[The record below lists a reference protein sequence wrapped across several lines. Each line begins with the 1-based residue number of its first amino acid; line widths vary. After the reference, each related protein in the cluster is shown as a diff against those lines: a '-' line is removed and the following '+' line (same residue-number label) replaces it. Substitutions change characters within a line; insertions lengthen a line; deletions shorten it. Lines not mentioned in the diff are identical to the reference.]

1 MKKLLALLLA
11 ALMVFGMAACAKT
24 AETPAADTPAG
35 ETTATADKPAE
46 ETTADETPAESDGD
60 KIVIHYWAQWT
71 ENEAQAEVYK
81 AAIARFEQAHPDC
94 TVEVNWAGRDVRE
107 ILRASI
113 DSGNAID
120 IVDSGFDQIVNLL
133 GEDYLMDLTSYMEGS
148 DFEKAISAGMA
159 AFAKSFASDG
169 TSWYYIPSQPFVGT
183 IYYNKAIF
191 AEAGIDAMPTT
202 WSEFMDV
209 CQKIKDA
216 GYDPITVDD
225 AYYPC
230 LYGTYLAMM
239 KGPDWVTELLSDTTG
254 ANWSDPAVAQMAD
267 DFAAMRANGYFSDS
281 CGSNVFPSAQN
292 GEFAMGTAAMYYNGS
307 WLPNEVHDITGDDFQ
322 WGAMFFP
329 APDNAEYPYTTYSTG
344 CQFFGITKGCEH
356 PEEALAL
363 LEQKPYDLLLLD
375 VNMHGMDG
383 FQVVQAIR
391 RRGLRLPIIIVSGRK
406 EDYDTLYGL
415 DIGADDYVTKPFN
428 PVTLGAKVK
437 ALIRRSRNHL
447 PGVDSVIAAGPF
459 QYNTSTL
466 RFYKNGREILLS
478 SKENAMMKLFIDN
491 VNRIFSKDMLY
502 DLIWGEAIIDENAI
516 MVYVNRLRQKIEED
530 PSNPQY
536 IQTVRG
542 LGYRFV
548 V

>member
-1 MKKLLALLLA
+1 MPDIVLIADDDQAVLTMLYK
-11 ALMVFGMAACAKT
+11 VVRSNGI
-24 AETPAADTPAG
+24 EADT
-35 ETTATADKPAE
+35 
-46 ETTADETPAESDGD
+46 
-60 KIVIHYWAQWT
+60 
-71 ENEAQAEVYK
+71 
-81 AAIARFEQAHPDC
+81 AA
-94 TVEVNWAGRDVRE
+94 
-107 ILRASI
+107 
-113 DSGNAID
+113 SG
-120 IVDSGFDQIVNLL
+120 
-133 GEDYLMDLTSYMEGS
+133 
-148 DFEKAISAGMA
+148 
-159 AFAKSFASDG
+159 
-169 TSWYYIPSQPFVGT
+169 
-183 IYYNKAIF
+183 
-191 AEAGIDAMPTT
+191 
-202 WSEFMDV
+202 
-209 CQKIKDA
+209 
-216 GYDPITVDD
+216 
-225 AYYPC
+225 
-230 LYGTYLAMM
+230 
-239 KGPDWVTELLSDTTG
+239 
-254 ANWSDPAVAQMAD
+254 
-267 DFAAMRANGYFSDS
+267 
-281 CGSNVFPSAQN
+281 
-292 GEFAMGTAAMYYNGS
+292 
-307 WLPNEVHDITGDDFQ
+307 
-322 WGAMFFP
+322 
-329 APDNAEYPYTTYSTG
+329 
-344 CQFFGITKGCEH
+344 
-356 PEEALAL
+356 EEALAL

-391 RRGLRLPIIIVSGRK
+391 RRGLKLPIIIVSGRK
-406 EDYDTLYGL
+406 EDNDTLYGL

-530 PSNPQY
+530 PSNPRY

>member
-1 MKKLLALLLA
+1 MCIRDSYK
-11 ALMVFGMAACAKT
+11 VVRSNGI
-24 AETPAADTPAG
+24 EADT
-35 ETTATADKPAE
+35 
-46 ETTADETPAESDGD
+46 
-60 KIVIHYWAQWT
+60 
-71 ENEAQAEVYK
+71 
-81 AAIARFEQAHPDC
+81 AA
-94 TVEVNWAGRDVRE
+94 
-107 ILRASI
+107 
-113 DSGNAID
+113 SG
-120 IVDSGFDQIVNLL
+120 
-133 GEDYLMDLTSYMEGS
+133 
-148 DFEKAISAGMA
+148 
-159 AFAKSFASDG
+159 
-169 TSWYYIPSQPFVGT
+169 
-183 IYYNKAIF
+183 
-191 AEAGIDAMPTT
+191 
-202 WSEFMDV
+202 
-209 CQKIKDA
+209 
-216 GYDPITVDD
+216 
-225 AYYPC
+225 
-230 LYGTYLAMM
+230 
-239 KGPDWVTELLSDTTG
+239 
-254 ANWSDPAVAQMAD
+254 
-267 DFAAMRANGYFSDS
+267 
-281 CGSNVFPSAQN
+281 
-292 GEFAMGTAAMYYNGS
+292 
-307 WLPNEVHDITGDDFQ
+307 
-322 WGAMFFP
+322 
-329 APDNAEYPYTTYSTG
+329 
-344 CQFFGITKGCEH
+344 
-356 PEEALAL
+356 EEALAL

-391 RRGLRLPIIIVSGRK
+391 RRGLKLPIIIVSGRK

-530 PSNPQY
+530 PSNPKY

>member
-1 MKKLLALLLA
+1 MPDIVLIADDDQAVLTMLYK
-11 ALMVFGMAACAKT
+11 VVRSNGI
-24 AETPAADTPAG
+24 EADT
-35 ETTATADKPAE
+35 
-46 ETTADETPAESDGD
+46 
-60 KIVIHYWAQWT
+60 
-71 ENEAQAEVYK
+71 
-81 AAIARFEQAHPDC
+81 AA
-94 TVEVNWAGRDVRE
+94 
-107 ILRASI
+107 
-113 DSGNAID
+113 SG
-120 IVDSGFDQIVNLL
+120 
-133 GEDYLMDLTSYMEGS
+133 
-148 DFEKAISAGMA
+148 
-159 AFAKSFASDG
+159 
-169 TSWYYIPSQPFVGT
+169 
-183 IYYNKAIF
+183 
-191 AEAGIDAMPTT
+191 
-202 WSEFMDV
+202 
-209 CQKIKDA
+209 
-216 GYDPITVDD
+216 
-225 AYYPC
+225 
-230 LYGTYLAMM
+230 
-239 KGPDWVTELLSDTTG
+239 
-254 ANWSDPAVAQMAD
+254 
-267 DFAAMRANGYFSDS
+267 
-281 CGSNVFPSAQN
+281 
-292 GEFAMGTAAMYYNGS
+292 
-307 WLPNEVHDITGDDFQ
+307 
-322 WGAMFFP
+322 
-329 APDNAEYPYTTYSTG
+329 
-344 CQFFGITKGCEH
+344 
-356 PEEALAL
+356 EEALAL

-391 RRGLRLPIIIVSGRK
+391 RRGLKLPLIIVSGRK

-530 PSNPQY
+530 PSNPRY

>member
-1 MKKLLALLLA
+1 MGSIMPDIVLIADDDQAVLTMLYK
-11 ALMVFGMAACAKT
+11 VVRSNGI
-24 AETPAADTPAG
+24 EADT
-35 ETTATADKPAE
+35 
-46 ETTADETPAESDGD
+46 
-60 KIVIHYWAQWT
+60 
-71 ENEAQAEVYK
+71 
-81 AAIARFEQAHPDC
+81 AA
-94 TVEVNWAGRDVRE
+94 
-107 ILRASI
+107 
-113 DSGNAID
+113 SG
-120 IVDSGFDQIVNLL
+120 
-133 GEDYLMDLTSYMEGS
+133 
-148 DFEKAISAGMA
+148 
-159 AFAKSFASDG
+159 
-169 TSWYYIPSQPFVGT
+169 
-183 IYYNKAIF
+183 
-191 AEAGIDAMPTT
+191 
-202 WSEFMDV
+202 
-209 CQKIKDA
+209 
-216 GYDPITVDD
+216 
-225 AYYPC
+225 
-230 LYGTYLAMM
+230 
-239 KGPDWVTELLSDTTG
+239 
-254 ANWSDPAVAQMAD
+254 
-267 DFAAMRANGYFSDS
+267 
-281 CGSNVFPSAQN
+281 
-292 GEFAMGTAAMYYNGS
+292 
-307 WLPNEVHDITGDDFQ
+307 
-322 WGAMFFP
+322 
-329 APDNAEYPYTTYSTG
+329 
-344 CQFFGITKGCEH
+344 
-356 PEEALAL
+356 EEALAL

-391 RRGLRLPIIIVSGRK
+391 RRGLKLPIIIVSGRK

-530 PSNPQY
+530 PSNPRY

>member
-1 MKKLLALLLA
+1 MPDIVLIADDDQAVLTMLYK
-11 ALMVFGMAACAKT
+11 VVRSNGI
-24 AETPAADTPAG
+24 EADT
-35 ETTATADKPAE
+35 
-46 ETTADETPAESDGD
+46 
-60 KIVIHYWAQWT
+60 
-71 ENEAQAEVYK
+71 
-81 AAIARFEQAHPDC
+81 AA
-94 TVEVNWAGRDVRE
+94 
-107 ILRASI
+107 
-113 DSGNAID
+113 SG
-120 IVDSGFDQIVNLL
+120 
-133 GEDYLMDLTSYMEGS
+133 
-148 DFEKAISAGMA
+148 
-159 AFAKSFASDG
+159 
-169 TSWYYIPSQPFVGT
+169 
-183 IYYNKAIF
+183 
-191 AEAGIDAMPTT
+191 
-202 WSEFMDV
+202 
-209 CQKIKDA
+209 
-216 GYDPITVDD
+216 
-225 AYYPC
+225 
-230 LYGTYLAMM
+230 
-239 KGPDWVTELLSDTTG
+239 
-254 ANWSDPAVAQMAD
+254 
-267 DFAAMRANGYFSDS
+267 
-281 CGSNVFPSAQN
+281 
-292 GEFAMGTAAMYYNGS
+292 
-307 WLPNEVHDITGDDFQ
+307 
-322 WGAMFFP
+322 
-329 APDNAEYPYTTYSTG
+329 
-344 CQFFGITKGCEH
+344 
-356 PEEALAL
+356 EEALAL

-530 PSNPQY
+530 PSNPKY

>member
-1 MKKLLALLLA
+1 MPDIVLIADDDQAVLTMLYK
-11 ALMVFGMAACAKT
+11 VVRSNGI
-24 AETPAADTPAG
+24 EADT
-35 ETTATADKPAE
+35 
-46 ETTADETPAESDGD
+46 
-60 KIVIHYWAQWT
+60 
-71 ENEAQAEVYK
+71 
-81 AAIARFEQAHPDC
+81 AA
-94 TVEVNWAGRDVRE
+94 
-107 ILRASI
+107 
-113 DSGNAID
+113 SG
-120 IVDSGFDQIVNLL
+120 
-133 GEDYLMDLTSYMEGS
+133 
-148 DFEKAISAGMA
+148 
-159 AFAKSFASDG
+159 
-169 TSWYYIPSQPFVGT
+169 
-183 IYYNKAIF
+183 
-191 AEAGIDAMPTT
+191 
-202 WSEFMDV
+202 
-209 CQKIKDA
+209 
-216 GYDPITVDD
+216 
-225 AYYPC
+225 
-230 LYGTYLAMM
+230 
-239 KGPDWVTELLSDTTG
+239 
-254 ANWSDPAVAQMAD
+254 
-267 DFAAMRANGYFSDS
+267 
-281 CGSNVFPSAQN
+281 
-292 GEFAMGTAAMYYNGS
+292 
-307 WLPNEVHDITGDDFQ
+307 
-322 WGAMFFP
+322 
-329 APDNAEYPYTTYSTG
+329 
-344 CQFFGITKGCEH
+344 
-356 PEEALAL
+356 EEALAL

-375 VNMHGMDG
+375 VNKHGMDG

-391 RRGLRLPIIIVSGRK
+391 RRGLKLPIIIVSGRK

-530 PSNPQY
+530 PSNPKY